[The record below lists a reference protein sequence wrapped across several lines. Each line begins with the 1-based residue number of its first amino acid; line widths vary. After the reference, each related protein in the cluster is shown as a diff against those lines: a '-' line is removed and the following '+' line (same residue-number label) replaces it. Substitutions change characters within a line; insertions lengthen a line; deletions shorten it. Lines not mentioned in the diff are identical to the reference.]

1 MYFNFVK
8 NNITL
13 VAITLFLISFTILM
27 LFKPGFLYNK
37 DGSIKTFGL
46 GYKKKTVIPVWLV
59 SIIFAILSYYLVLY
73 FLNYSKL
80 KDI

>member
-1 MYFNFVK
+1 MFINFVK

-13 VAITLFLISFTILM
+13 VAITLFLLSFTILI

-46 GYKKKTVIPVWLV
+46 GYKKKTVVPVWLL
-59 SIIFAILSYYLVLY
+59 SIIFAILAYYLVLY
-73 FLNYSKL
+73 FITLPRF

>member
-27 LFKPGFLYNK
+27 LLKPAFLYNK

-59 SIIFAILSYYLVLY
+59 SIIFAILAYYLVLY

>member
-27 LFKPGFLYNK
+27 LLKPGFLYNK

-59 SIIFAILSYYLVLY
+59 SIILAILAYYLVLY

>member
-1 MYFNFVK
+1 MYINFVK

-13 VAITLFLISFTILM
+13 VAISLFIISFTVLM
-27 LFKPGFLYNK
+27 FFKPSFLYNK
-37 DGSIKTFGL
+37 DGSIKSFGL

-59 SIIFAILSYYLVLY
+59 SIIFAILAYYLVLY
-73 FLNYSKL
+73 FITLPRF